1 MNNTCGK
8 RFAWKLG
15 DLPEGYDH
23 KFIYSHVG
31 YNMKI
36 TDMQAALGFSQLDK
50 IDEFITKR
58 KNNFK
63 YLMEKFKENEFEKF
77 FYLPEKLEKS
87 DPSWYGFLITVKDP
101 NKIKRNEIVQFLNN
115 HRILSRLL
123 FAGNIT
129 KQPGYMNKKCRIIG
143 DLKNTDKLMNDAF
156 WIGVWPGLEK
166 EHLDFVILKF
176 KEFLS
181 KIQ

>member
-1 MNNTCGK
+1 MKPIPIFIIINTINIHSK
-8 RFAWKLG
+8 VFL
-15 DLPEGYDH
+15 
-23 KFIYSHVG
+23 
-31 YNMKI
+31 
-36 TDMQAALGFSQLDK
+36 
-50 IDEFITKR
+50 
-58 KNNFK
+58 
-63 YLMEKFKENEFEKF
+63 
-77 FYLPEKLEKS
+77 FY
-87 DPSWYGFLITVKDP
+87 
-101 NKIKRNEIVQFLNN
+101 IKRNEIVQFLNN